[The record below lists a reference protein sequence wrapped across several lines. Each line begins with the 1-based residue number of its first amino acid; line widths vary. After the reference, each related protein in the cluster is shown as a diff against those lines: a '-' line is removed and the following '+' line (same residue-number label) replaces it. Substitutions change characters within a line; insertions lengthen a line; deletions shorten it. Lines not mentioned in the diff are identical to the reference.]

1 MRFARNMK
9 HNCDCDILKQNNVR
23 SLVSAVLIPV
33 VLVFQFPSTRWVESR
48 AACSFSSSRQ
58 QMPFCGVLTHVQ
70 TVLRLE
76 TRYHL
81 PAGCNLTCDSDNG
94 TKNSMQQR
102 GQTRKARDGLPSWP
116 EMDPTKRKNAL
127 YGYTDLSRCS
137 TVGVGTIGAPPSTNT
152 KRWLGLG
159 RLKERQHAVGITR
172 SGQRGV
178 ATKTRFKFVCM
189 TLEICH
195 VFMTCYQLSHLAERR
210 PSCAGVQCNLW
221 IVVSQN
227 QPNCLRTART
237 MYSTPFFF
245 RNRQPVDS
253 FFLF

>member
-1 MRFARNMK
+1 MAQRIRCNKEAKRARSEMAFRLGRRWTQQNERMR
-9 HNCDCDILKQNNVR
+9 
-23 SLVSAVLIPV
+23 
-33 VLVFQFPSTRWVESR
+33 
-48 AACSFSSSRQ
+48 
-58 QMPFCGVLTHVQ
+58 
-70 TVLRLE
+70 
-76 TRYHL
+76 
-81 PAGCNLTCDSDNG
+81 
-94 TKNSMQQR
+94 
-102 GQTRKARDGLPSWP
+102 
-116 EMDPTKRKNAL
+116 
-127 YGYTDLSRCS
+127 YTDLSRCS

-237 MYSTPFFF
+237 MYSTPFFSGIDDPLTRF
-245 RNRQPVDS
+245 SCFNHLNPIS
-253 FFLF
+253 KLCF